1 MSTTPSNNR
10 LPIDR
15 LAWLWLMIGAVLI
28 AFASLQPSLPLA
40 AWLAPVF
47 LLRFVRT
54 HRTRV
59 GLSFVALAQC
69 MALGINWY
77 IGTAPTAILVIP
89 GIIVG
94 LLYTCGY
101 AIDRLIA
108 PRLSGLAQALVFP
121 LAMTTVDWLGSLLAS
136 TLTPFLLPSLF
147 SVATTW
153 DSPGYTQTGNLL
165 LLQIV
170 ALTGMWGLTFL
181 MTFFAS
187 TVNALWETGFNW
199 RPARISLFG
208 FGTALAVTLIWG
220 GARLAFFQ
228 PAQPTVRVAAIA
240 SRDDLFA
247 TIYDVNPG
255 DLMPGTPAQRASIG
269 ISFAPIAEDLLAR
282 TVRQAQAGAKIITWS
297 ETGAP
302 MLEED
307 MTALIE
313 RAGAVAHEEQIYL
326 QIGVIVFRNT
336 DHYPFMENR
345 AILFDP
351 TGALVWDYHK
361 ANPTPGENMMVAAG
375 PRVLPTVDTPY
386 GRLATL
392 LCYDADFPELARQAG
407 QAGVD
412 ILLAPYK
419 DWQSVSAQHAQMA
432 TFRAI
437 ENGVWMVRP
446 SLSGISTVVN
456 PQGRVLAEVS
466 AFGPDEPTVVATIAT
481 QGTPTP
487 YARFGDVFAYICL
500 VGLAMLVGLAIAQRR
515 QRDTQIP
522 LITEEPVK
530 APLASK

>member
-15 LAWLWLMIGAVLI
+15 LAWLWLMIGAILI
-28 AFASLQPSLPLA
+28 AFSSLQPSLPLA

-54 HRTRV
+54 RRARV
-59 GLSFVALAQC
+59 GLTLVALVQC
-69 MALGINWY
+69 VALGINWY
-77 IGTAPTAILVIP
+77 IGTAPSWLLAISGV
-89 GIIVG
+89 IVG

-101 AIDRLIA
+101 AVDRLLA
-108 PRLSGLAQALVFP
+108 PRLSGLGRALVFP
-121 LAMTTVDWLGSLLAS
+121 LAMTTVDWLGSQLAGA
-136 TLTPFLLPSLF
+136 LTPFLLPSLF
-147 SVATTW
+147 SVAAAV
-153 DSPGYTQTGNLL
+153 DSPGYTQAGNLL
-165 LLQIV
+165 LLQTV

-187 TVNALWETGFNW
+187 TVNALWENGFGW
-199 RPARISLFG
+199 RPARASLIG
-208 FGTALAVTLIWG
+208 FGAVLAAVLLWG
-220 GARLAFFQ
+220 GARLAFFP

-247 TIYDVNPG
+247 TISDINPG

-269 ISFAPIAEDLLAR
+269 VSFAPIAEDLFAR
-282 TVRQAQAGAKIITWS
+282 TIREARAGARIITWG

-307 MTALIE
+307 MAALIE
-313 RAGAVAHEEQIYL
+313 RAGAVAHEEHIYL

-336 DHYPFMENR
+336 DHFPFMENR
-345 AILFDP
+345 AILLDP

-361 ANPTPGENMMVAAG
+361 ANPTPGENMMIAAG

-392 LCYDADFPELARQAG
+392 ICYDADFPELARQAG
-407 QAGVD
+407 KAGVD

-419 DWQSVSAQHAQMA
+419 DWKSFSAQHAQMA

-437 ENGVWMVRP
+437 ENGVWLVRP
-446 SLSGISTVVN
+446 SLSGISTVVD
-456 PQGRVLAEVS
+456 PQGRMLAQVS
-466 AFGPDEPTVVATIAT
+466 AFGPDEPTVVATVAT

-487 YARFGDVFAYICL
+487 YAQFGDVFAYMCIL
-500 VGLAMLVGLAIAQRR
+500 GLAMLAGLVIAQRR
-515 QRDTQIP
+515 QRNSPIP
-522 LITEEPVK
+522 RIAEEPIK
-530 APLASK
+530 A

>member
-1 MSTTPSNNR
+1 MTTTPSNNR
-10 LPIDR
+10 LPTAR
-15 LAWLWLMIGAVLI
+15 LAWLWLIIGATLI

-54 HRTRV
+54 RRARV
-59 GLSFVALAQC
+59 GLSLVALAQC
-69 MALGINWY
+69 VALGINWY
-77 IGTAPTAILVIP
+77 FGTAPTAFLAISGV
-89 GIIVG
+89 IVG

-101 AIDRLIA
+101 AVDRLLA
-108 PRLSGLAQALVFP
+108 PRLRGLAQVLVFP
-121 LAMTTVDWLGSLLAS
+121 LAMTSVDWLGSRLAGI
-136 TLTPFLLPSLF
+136 LTPFLLPSLF
-147 SVATTW
+147 GAAATW

-187 TVNALWETGFNW
+187 TVNALWENNFSW
-199 RPARISLFG
+199 RPARASLIG
-208 FGTALAVTLIWG
+208 VGAVLAAVLLWG

-247 TIYDVNPG
+247 TISDVNPG
-255 DLMPGTPAQRASIG
+255 DLMPGTPTQRASIG
-269 ISFAPIAEDLLAR
+269 VSFAPIAEDLFAR
-282 TVRQAQAGAKIITWS
+282 TVKEARAGARIITWG

-307 MTALIE
+307 MAALIE
-313 RAGAVAHEEQIYL
+313 RAGVVAHEEQIYL

-351 TGALVWDYHK
+351 TGTLVWDYHK

-392 LCYDADFPELARQAG
+392 ICYDADFPDLARQAG
-407 QAGVD
+407 KAGVD

-419 DWQSVSAQHAQMA
+419 DWESVSVQHAQMA

-437 ENGVWMVRP
+437 ENGVWLVRP
-446 SLSGISTVVN
+446 SLSGTSTIVD
-456 PQGRVLAEVS
+456 PQGRVLAQVS
-466 AFGPDEPTVVATIAT
+466 AFGSDEPTVVATIAT

-487 YARFGDVFAYICL
+487 YAQFGDVFAYLCL
-500 VGLAMLVGLAIAQRR
+500 VALTMLAGLAIAQRR
-515 QRDTQIP
+515 QRDTRV
-522 LITEEPVK
+522 PVIAKELGK
-530 APLASK
+530 A

>member
-1 MSTTPSNNR
+1 MSTTPSNQ
-10 LPIDR
+10 LPLDR
-15 LAWLWLMIGAVLI
+15 FAWLWLIIGATLM

-54 HRTRV
+54 RRARV
-59 GLSFVALAQC
+59 GLSVVAVAQC
-69 MALGINWY
+69 VALGINWY
-77 IGTAPTAILVIP
+77 IGTAPNAILAISGV
-89 GIIVG
+89 IVG

-101 AIDRLIA
+101 AVDRLLA
-108 PRLSGLAQALVFP
+108 PRLSGLAQVLVFP
-121 LAMTTVDWLGSLLAS
+121 LAMTTVDWLGSQLAGA
-136 TLTPFLLPSLF
+136 LTPFLLPSLF
-147 SVATTW
+147 SLAATW

-170 ALTGMWGLTFL
+170 ALTGMGGLTFL
-181 MTFFAS
+181 MSFFAS
-187 TVNALWETGFNW
+187 TVNALWENSFNW
-199 RPARISLFG
+199 RPARASLIG
-208 FGTALAVTLIWG
+208 FGAVLAAVLLWG

-228 PAQPTVRVAAIA
+228 PAEPTVRVAAIA

-247 TIYDVNPG
+247 TISDVNPG
-255 DLMPGTPAQRASIG
+255 DLMPGTPTQRANIG
-269 ISFAPIAEDLLAR
+269 ITFAPIAEDLFAR
-282 TVRQAQAGAKIITWS
+282 TLREAQAGARIITWA
-297 ETGAP
+297 EAGAP

-307 MTALIE
+307 MAALIE

-351 TGALVWDYHK
+351 TGAVVWDYHK
-361 ANPTPGENMMVAAG
+361 ANPTPGENMVMAAG

-392 LCYDADFPELARQAG
+392 ICYDADFPELARQAG

-437 ENGVWMVRP
+437 ENGVWLVRP
-446 SLSGISTVVN
+446 SLSGVSTVVD
-456 PQGRVLAEVS
+456 PQGRVLAQVS
-466 AFGPDEPTVVATIAT
+466 AFGPDEPTVVATIGA

-487 YARFGDVFAYICL
+487 YAQFGDVFAYTCL
-500 VGLAMLVGLAIAQRR
+500 VGLAMLVGLAIAQGR
-515 QRDTQIP
+515 QRHSPIP
-522 LITEEPVK
+522 RIAEEPVR
-530 APLASK
+530 A

>member
-1 MSTTPSNNR
+1 MTDMSTIPSNNR

-15 LAWLWLMIGAVLI
+15 FAWLWLIIGATLI

-47 LLRFVRT
+47 LLRFVRM
-54 HRTRV
+54 RRALV
-59 GLSFVALAQC
+59 GLSLVALVQC
-69 MALGINWY
+69 VALGINWY
-77 IGTAPTAILVIP
+77 IGTAPTAILAIP
-89 GIIVG
+89 GAIVG

-101 AIDRLIA
+101 AVDRLLA
-108 PRLSGLAQALVFP
+108 PRLSSFAQALVFP
-121 LAMTTVDWLGSLLAS
+121 LAMITVDWLGSQLAGA
-136 TLTPFLLPSLF
+136 LTPFLLPSLF
-147 SVATTW
+147 GVAATW
-153 DSPGYTQTGNLL
+153 DSPGYTQAGNLL

-181 MTFFAS
+181 MMFFAS
-187 TVNALWETGFNW
+187 TVNALWETGFRW
-199 RPARISLFG
+199 RPARASLIG
-208 FGTALAVTLIWG
+208 FGAALAVTLIWG
-220 GARLAFFQ
+220 GARLTFFQ
-228 PAQPTVRVAAIA
+228 PAQATVQVAAIA

-247 TIYDVNPG
+247 TIYDVSPG

-269 ISFAPIAEDLLAR
+269 ISFAPIADDLLAR
-282 TVRQAQAGAKIITWS
+282 TVREARAGAKIIAWS

-307 MTALIE
+307 MAALIE
-313 RAGAVAHEEQIYL
+313 RAGVVAHEEQIYL

-345 AILFDP
+345 AILLDP
-351 TGALVWDYHK
+351 TGAVVWDYHK
-361 ANPTPGENMMVAAG
+361 ANPTPGENMRIAAG

-392 LCYDADFPELARQAG
+392 ICYDADFPELARQAG
-407 QAGVD
+407 KAGVD
-412 ILLAPYK
+412 ILLAPYY

-446 SLSGISTVVN
+446 SLSGISTIVD
-456 PQGRVLAEVS
+456 PQGRVLAQVS
-466 AFGPDEPTVVATIAT
+466 AFGPDEPTVVATVAT
-481 QGTPTP
+481 QGMPTP
-487 YARFGDVFAYICL
+487 YAQFGDVFAYMCL
-500 VGLAMLVGLAIAQRR
+500 IGLAMLAGLAIAQRR

-522 LITEEPVK
+522 LIAEEPV
-530 APLASK
+530 

>member
-1 MSTTPSNNR
+1 MSSTSNNH
-10 LPIDR
+10 LPLDR
-15 LAWLWLMIGAVLI
+15 LSWLWFIIGAALI

-54 HRTRV
+54 RRARV
-59 GLSFVALAQC
+59 GLSLIALAQC
-69 MALGINWY
+69 AALGINWY
-77 IGTAPTAILVIP
+77 IGTTPNAILAISGV
-89 GIIVG
+89 IVG

-101 AIDRLIA
+101 AVDRLLA

-121 LAMTTVDWLGSLLAS
+121 LAMTSVDWLGSQLS
-136 TLTPFLLPSLF
+136 SVLTPFLLPSLF
-147 SVATTW
+147 SVGAAW
-153 DSPGYTQTGNLL
+153 DSPGYTQTGNLV

-181 MTFFAS
+181 MTFLAS
-187 TVNALWETGFNW
+187 TVNALWENNFSW
-199 RPARISLFG
+199 RPARASLIG

-228 PAQPTVRVAAIA
+228 PAPPTVRVAAIA

-247 TIYDVNPG
+247 TISDVNPG
-255 DLMPGTPAQRASIG
+255 DLMPGTPTQRASIG
-269 ISFAPIAEDLLAR
+269 VSFAPIAEDLLAR
-282 TVRQAQAGAKIITWS
+282 TVREARAGARIITWG

-307 MTALIE
+307 MAALIE
-313 RAGAVAHEEQIYL
+313 RAGAVAHDEQIYL

-345 AILFDP
+345 AILLDP
-351 TGALVWDYHK
+351 TGTVVWDYHK
-361 ANPTPGENMMVAAG
+361 ANPTPGENMKIAAG
-375 PRVLPTVDTPY
+375 PHILPTVDTPY

-392 LCYDADFPELARQAG
+392 ICYDADFPELARQAG
-407 QAGVD
+407 KAGVD

-446 SLSGISTVVN
+446 SLSGVSTIVD
-456 PQGRVLAEVS
+456 PQGRVLAQVS
-466 AFGPDEPTVVATIAT
+466 AFGPDEPTAVATIGT

-487 YARFGDVFAYICL
+487 YAQFGDVFAYLCL
-500 VGLAMLVGLAIAQRR
+500 VALTMLAGLAIVQRR
-515 QRDTQIP
+515 QRDARVPVIA
-522 LITEEPVK
+522 EEPV
-530 APLASK
+530 